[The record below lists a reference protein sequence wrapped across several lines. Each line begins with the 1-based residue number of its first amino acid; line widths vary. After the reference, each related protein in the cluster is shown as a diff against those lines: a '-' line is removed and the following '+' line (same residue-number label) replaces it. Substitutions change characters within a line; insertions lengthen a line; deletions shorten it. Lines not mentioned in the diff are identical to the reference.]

1 VEDKGDYMPCLK
13 LKRGKTVNIE
23 MAPGWH
29 VSCSADEQAQKMKDE
44 KRCVDAWVNED
55 GHCVVKLNR
64 KQLKAE
70 YDNVVNIMR
79 ETIKSSNEPVEVNY
93 ACNEII
99 CYANDTSRLS
109 DFTYTFIVLPECC
122 TAVQAYSGIPFDE
135 LRVTIKFIYQPT
147 GEVMFNLQVSA
158 DNPTA
163 LITAKEFEEKL
174 KEMQEKNERK

>member
-1 VEDKGDYMPCLK
+1 MLF
-13 LKRGKTVNIE
+13 R
-23 MAPGWH
+23 
-29 VSCSADEQAQKMKDE
+29 S
-44 KRCVDAWVNED
+44 
-55 GHCVVKLNR
+55 
-64 KQLKAE
+64 
-70 YDNVVNIMR
+70 
-79 ETIKSSNEPVEVNY
+79 
-93 ACNEII
+93 
-99 CYANDTSRLS
+99 LS

>member
-1 VEDKGDYMPCLK
+1 
-13 LKRGKTVNIE
+13 

-147 GEVMFNLQVSA
+147 GEVMFNLQVY
-158 DNPTA
+158 
-163 LITAKEFEEKL
+163 
-174 KEMQEKNERK
+174 RKGNSRCKGSQRDAGRGANRGAEDRGTESGGNRKTGRSGR